1 MDTWTATQ
9 FVELQLAMVVALWLQ
24 FTAHFNVCMETKA
37 LINLRNIIT
46 NGENQNNEAG
56 NKFGVEVF

>member
-1 MDTWTATQ
+1 
-9 FVELQLAMVVALWLQ
+9 MVVALWLQ

-46 NGENQNNEAG
+46 NEETQKNEAG
-56 NKFGVEVF
+56 NKFGVKVRFFNLACHNLKMYT